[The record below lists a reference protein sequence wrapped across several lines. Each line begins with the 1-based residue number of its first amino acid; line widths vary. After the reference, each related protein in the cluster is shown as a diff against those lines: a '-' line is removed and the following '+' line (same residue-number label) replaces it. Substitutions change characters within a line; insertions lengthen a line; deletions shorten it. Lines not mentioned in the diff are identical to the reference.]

1 MTWLVFDPSARR
13 LANGRMLLGGRPAR
27 MLRFTPAGARLV
39 DAGLAHPRPESGAV
53 ALRDVAVVIP
63 VRDRADAL
71 AACLERVGMCGE
83 LVIVDDASTDPVAI
97 AAAVTQG
104 LEGAVGDRSP
114 RIVR

>member
-13 LANGRMLLGGRPAR
+13 LANGVMLLGGRPAR

-39 DAGLAHPRPESGAV
+39 DAWWAGEPVGDGAGARALAARLIDACLAHPRPESGAV

-63 VRDRADAL
+63 ARDRADAL

-83 LVIVDDASTDPVAI
+83 LVI
-97 AAAVTQG
+97 
-104 LEGAVGDRSP
+104 
-114 RIVR
+114 